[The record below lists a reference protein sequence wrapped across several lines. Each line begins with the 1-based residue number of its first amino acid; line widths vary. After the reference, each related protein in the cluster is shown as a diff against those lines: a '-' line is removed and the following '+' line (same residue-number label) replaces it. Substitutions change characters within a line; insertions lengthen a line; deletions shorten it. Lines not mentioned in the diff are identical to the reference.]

1 MRAAAMEGIKRPIVV
16 RDLPE
21 PKVGA
26 KGAIVRVEANGICRS
41 DWHAWVGDWT
51 WLGMQFEFPHV
62 LGHEFC
68 GVIEEVGQ
76 EVRRFAPGDRV
87 LVPFSQG
94 CAHCEQCDSGHANVC
109 ENLVSPGFDYW
120 GGFGRLSHVP
130 LADPNLVAMP
140 EAMTFVEGAALG
152 CRYMTAFHGLVDRA
166 RVGAGE
172 WVAVHGCGGI
182 GLSAVQIAN
191 ALGANVIAVDVDPA
205 KLEFAER
212 VGAAETVLAR
222 DIDPAAAIQEITRG
236 GAHVAVDALGIRATC
251 QNALNSLRIRGRH
264 LQIGQ
269 TGHDEQGLIEFP
281 IDLMIAKELS
291 VVASQGMQASR
302 YDAMLNMIEK
312 GRLAPGQL
320 ITRTVTLDEAGEVL
334 AAMGDYGTLGFSVID
349 RY

>member
-1 MRAAAMEGIKRPIVV
+1 MRAAAMEGIRQPIVV
-16 RDLPE
+16 RNLPD
-21 PKVGA
+21 PKVEP

-41 DWHAWVGDWT
+41 DWHAWVGDWS
-51 WLGMQFEFPHV
+51 WEGLEFEFPHV

-68 GVIEEVGQ
+68 GVVEEAGQ
-76 EVRRFAPGDRV
+76 GVERFAAGDRV

-94 CAHCEQCDSGHANVC
+94 CGACEQCLAGYANVC
-109 ENLVSPGFDYW
+109 EDGIAPGFEYW

-130 LADPNLVAMP
+130 LADVNLVSMP
-140 EAMTFVEGAALG
+140 ESMSFVEGAALG

-172 WVAVHGCGGI
+172 WVAVHGCGGV
-182 GLSAVQIAN
+182 GLSAVEIAT
-191 ALGANVIAVDVDPA
+191 ALGANVIATDIDPA

-212 VGAAETVLAR
+212 MGAVETVLAG
-222 DIDPAAAIQEITRG
+222 DANTAEAIQEITRG

-251 QNALNSLRIRGRH
+251 RSALESLRIRGRH

-281 IDLMIAKELS
+281 IDVMIGKELS
-291 VVASQGMQASR
+291 VLASQGMQASR

-312 GRLAPGQL
+312 GRLHPSQL
-320 ITRTVTLDEAGEVL
+320 ITRTVPLEETGEVM
-334 AAMGDYGTLGFSVID
+334 AAMDDYGTLGFCVID